1 MITVGSLFDGSG
13 GFPLAGALC
22 GAIPVW
28 ASEVEPYCIAVT
40 KTHFPNMKHLGNIS
54 EINGAEIQ
62 PVDIITGGSPCQDLS
77 VAGQQKGIIDGS
89 RSRLFFEMMRIIKE
103 MREATHGQYPKFV
116 IWENVAG
123 AFSSNKGDDFWY
135 VLKEFVE
142 AAGFG
147 GAIPRPTNGKWQHAG
162 EILGDE
168 FSIAWRLFDAQY
180 WGVPQRRRRIYLV
193 ADFRGQRAGKILFER
208 GGLPWSSVKSGEAW
222 QEITRSIETRV
233 GATGKRGG
241 LNSSSA
247 FCPELGART
256 RGIGYGEEQSP
267 TLRTG
272 ATPAACVQSSFGFDG
287 YNSCETGDVSST
299 LGSNCGM
306 STGRNGVAVYSDT
319 RRSDTGGYMFCKA
332 IV

>member
-22 GAIPVW
+22 GAVPVW
-28 ASEVEPYCIAVT
+28 ASEVEPYCIAVA

-135 VLKEFVE
+135 VLKEFAE

-147 GAIPRPTNGKWQHAG
+147 GTIPRPTDGKWRHAG

-241 LNSSSA
+241 LNNSSS

-267 TLRTG
+267 TLRAG

-287 YNSCETGDVSST
+287 YNSCETGV
-299 LGSNCGM
+299 
-306 STGRNGVAVYSDT
+306 
-319 RRSDTGGYMFCKA
+319 
-332 IV
+332 